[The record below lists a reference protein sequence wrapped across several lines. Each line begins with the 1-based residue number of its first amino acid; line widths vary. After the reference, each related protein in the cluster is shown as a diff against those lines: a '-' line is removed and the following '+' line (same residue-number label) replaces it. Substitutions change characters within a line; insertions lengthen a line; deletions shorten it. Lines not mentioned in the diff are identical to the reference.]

1 MNRILSWKIEAGV
14 YAYIYLPNSNTHIS
28 NRIDETSP
36 IWASVIGEISG
47 WDEDTYKTHFEEMAN
62 EISQRY
68 GVTLSYKSEYYN
80 FTDDS
85 SVGSTNI
92 VILAGEDGN
101 GGSFD
106 GGSGG
111 EGSAG
116 EVYEEFLKAVDDKL
130 NAARADIEA
139 ENAAIQEYLETK
151 ITQSISEAQ
160 KTIEETKEEL
170 DKQKEEMLG
179 RLDDASDALEKAADL
194 FDMGDGNIT
203 ADTIK
208 EVFSS
213 VQEYSGWM
221 DDYSGAVIDMKTDYD
236 SANKTMGS
244 IGTGEDVTKGAFS
257 KMAISLNVLSG
268 TVGTVRTEMDASTA
282 SIREMA
288 TWYSENAGVVGEA
301 SRYLSA
307 SAGVISDTVNY
318 VNNDLNSHIEQE
330 INASEGR
337 VKTELMAEID
347 DNINNVTQTISSFS
361 ASMETALT
369 HYGDELITVGSK
381 MEAMSGTMEEYITKT
396 DSAMAIADD
405 LRESWSIES
414 GKISSVSHAIAETD
428 EEGNIIYYASGET
441 FGEVVVTKNAEGKW
455 VDSTGK
461 IYEQSQVYVHYGE
474 MMSSY
479 IRQTASSTTISVM
492 NTDNVTAAIKLAIKE
507 DAEGDK
513 AVINMVADEV
523 VIDADM
529 IVRAISAKTANIG
542 GVIIDYG
549 SVYSM
554 ASAERQSDTLYFAL
568 LYTSSAISQGE
579 INGVGEDGYPTYEAI
594 ITYTYTMVL
603 LDSKPADFDSSET
616 VEEKILKK
624 ELDKYITT
632 KSASLKYLK
641 GNYYVPMFKLDGID
655 GTLYAANADI
665 RGKITATSGEIGG
678 SIISDNS
685 IKSKKNNSS
694 GRAMFELN
702 GENGTLYAENADIK
716 GKITATSGE
725 IGGFTL
731 SDNMFQSFDSESD
744 SLTSIINGGPK
755 FSSDENGKLLLAA
768 GITNDGEQSVTLYR
782 WTCMSDPD
790 YTTIYTLYNY
800 KEEDV
805 DFEVTSDMSV
815 TAYSYNTISKKANRI
830 YGDFVF
836 KKDVVDADAGDDV
849 ITSIETYEDSEGQV
863 IKKYYSEYILRSFDD
878 GEERGESKYKADGV
892 TIRTT
897 GILLANT
904 TIYAD
909 GSVNTNSLNA
919 SDGWYGGTINSDG
932 IFKGTLQYAT
942 GTLSNVTIDANKIY
956 GNFILNNDGSLKG
969 NSGSTEYINVSSIK
983 LSSNGTMEKYSF
995 ALQEPYMKNKNG
1007 STKYLEGSWD
1017 LATIPFESGAD
1028 ITFIDFLVNVKYW
1041 LCNKRTA
1048 KGGWC
1053 QITCTAKYND
1063 GSSSALG
1070 DFQRWSLPSATG
1082 KGDRYLTVGFK
1093 GPKTLPTMTKPGRL
1107 QIRFIY
1113 FVPVPDKNGVSYCT
1127 ARLSI
1132 DTNGVTINY
1141 AQPKTGTSIGV
1152 NGFKSITPDK
1162 ATLLAVDKTIMA
1174 ISPNTKYGLRVTDT
1188 GVEIMKDGTWSSL

>member
-47 WDEDTYKTHFEEMAN
+47 WDEPTYKTHFEEMAN

-92 VILAGEDGN
+92 VLLAGEDGN

-151 ITQSISEAQ
+151 ITQTISEAQ
-160 KTIEETKEEL
+160 KTIEDTKEEL

-194 FDMGDGNIT
+194 FDMGDGNIN

-257 KMAISLNVLSG
+257 KMATSLNVLSG
-268 TVGTVRTEMDASTA
+268 TVGTVRAEMDASTA
-282 SIREMA
+282 SISEMA

-568 LYTSSAISQGE
+568 LYTSSAISQGD
-579 INGVGEDGYPTYEAI
+579 INGVGDDGYPTYEAI

-624 ELDKYITT
+624 KLDKYITT

-685 IKSKKNNSS
+685 IKSKKTNGS
-694 GRAMFELN
+694 GQAMFELN
-702 GENGTLYAENADIK
+702 GENGTLYAENADIRGK
-716 GKITATSGE
+716 ITATSGEIGGSIISDNSIKSKKTNSYGQAMFELNGETGTLYTENSDIRGKITATSGE
-725 IGGFTL
+725 IGGFEI
-731 SDNMFQSFDSESD
+731 SDNGLIIRDETEKIQAILSGYREDGSGNTIILSAGPDKYENDENGDPVYNIQIKSNGELKSERITTNLGDLGSYQFYYDTIFLNPSSSVNQFRLDNDCLARSCTSSNGNELIFTVSPTNGIPGGSFISYNQKQINFAPIACNAGVYISHTVNQRLPNGSYMSSGSSVAALSLGCDGTGTLNRYGILCYNGMFGGLRPRTNYYEIKESDREQTYTIDLSQTQFNIIIESKNTSITAKNKMILNLPKNPENGQTYHIRVVINAIMVGNPRLALEVTLNGNGKNIQVGQGRDASLILDQSGSMGYYHLLFSSESD
-744 SLTSIINGGPK
+744 
-755 FSSDENGKLLLAA
+755 
-768 GITNDGEQSVTLYR
+768 R
-782 WTCMSDPD
+782 WW
-790 YTTIYTLYNY
+790 YN
-800 KEEDV
+800 
-805 DFEVTSDMSV
+805 
-815 TAYSYNTISKKANRI
+815 N
-830 YGDFVF
+830 
-836 KKDVVDADAGDDV
+836 
-849 ITSIETYEDSEGQV
+849 
-863 IKKYYSEYILRSFDD
+863 
-878 GEERGESKYKADGV
+878 
-892 TIRTT
+892 
-897 GILLANT
+897 
-904 TIYAD
+904 
-909 GSVNTNSLNA
+909 
-919 SDGWYGGTINSDG
+919 
-932 IFKGTLQYAT
+932 
-942 GTLSNVTIDANKIY
+942 LS
-956 GNFILNNDGSLKG
+956 
-969 NSGSTEYINVSSIK
+969 
-983 LSSNGTMEKYSF
+983 
-995 ALQEPYMKNKNG
+995 Q
-1007 STKYLEGSWD
+1007 
-1017 LATIPFESGAD
+1017 
-1028 ITFIDFLVNVKYW
+1028 
-1041 LCNKRTA
+1041 
-1048 KGGWC
+1048 
-1053 QITCTAKYND
+1053 
-1063 GSSSALG
+1063 
-1070 DFQRWSLPSATG
+1070 
-1082 KGDRYLTVGFK
+1082 
-1093 GPKTLPTMTKPGRL
+1093 
-1107 QIRFIY
+1107 
-1113 FVPVPDKNGVSYCT
+1113 
-1127 ARLSI
+1127 
-1132 DTNGVTINY
+1132 
-1141 AQPKTGTSIGV
+1141 
-1152 NGFKSITPDK
+1152 
-1162 ATLLAVDKTIMA
+1162 
-1174 ISPNTKYGLRVTDT
+1174 
-1188 GVEIMKDGTWSSL
+1188 